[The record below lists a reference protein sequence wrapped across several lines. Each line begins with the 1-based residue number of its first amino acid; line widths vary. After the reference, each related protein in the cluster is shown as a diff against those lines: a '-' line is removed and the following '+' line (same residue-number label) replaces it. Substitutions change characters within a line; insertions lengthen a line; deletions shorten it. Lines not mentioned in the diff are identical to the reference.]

1 MKIPFDPR
9 RRRAVVN
16 PDGTMSIVEHLYEL
30 RTRLL
35 WSILAIVVTSVIGFW
50 WYSHGPFG
58 LPSTGHLLTG
68 PYCDLPATSRA
79 EITRDG
85 ECRLLATGVFD
96 QFNLRLKVAVAT
108 GVLLACPVWLYQI
121 WAFIV
126 PALHRSEK
134 RYTAAFVA
142 LGGTLFVSG
151 AVLGYLMITSAFSFF
166 LTVGNETQVTA
177 LQGRDYFSFV
187 LNVMAIFGIS
197 FELPL
202 FIIALNLVGVLK
214 YEKLRQWRRGLLL
227 SMFIFAAFL
236 TPTGDPFTMLALGAA
251 LAVLLEL
258 SIQFAR
264 WNDRRKA
271 RRAAVAD
278 AWEGDLDDEVASPA
292 PSAPQPVGA
301 SAGPSSTALAA
312 PAPLGEPEK
321 VTRASIPRS
330 GFDDVL

>member
-35 WSILAIVVTSVIGFW
+35 WSLLAIVLTSVVGFW

-79 EITRDG
+79 SITRDG

-126 PALHRSEK
+126 PALHRNEK

-142 LGGTLFVSG
+142 LGGSLFVSG
-151 AVLGYLMITSAFSFF
+151 AVLGYLMITSAFNFF
-166 LTVGNETQVTA
+166 LSVGNETQVTA
-177 LQGRDYFSFV
+177 LQGPDYFSFV

-214 YEKLRQWRRGLLL
+214 YTKLKQWRRGLLL
-227 SMFIFAAFL
+227 SMFVFAAFL
-236 TPTGDPFTMLALGAA
+236 TPTGDPFTMLTLGAA

-264 WNDRRKA
+264 WNDARKRRKNGD
-271 RRAAVAD
+271 D
-278 AWEGDLDDEVASPA
+278 AWEGDLDDETASPA
-292 PSAPQPVGA
+292 PSAPQPIGA
-301 SAGPSSTALAA
+301 STGPSGSALAA
-312 PAPLGEPEK
+312 PAPVGEPAK
-321 VTRASIPRS
+321 VTRTSIPRS

>member
-1 MKIPFDPR
+1 
-9 RRRAVVN
+9 
-16 PDGTMSIVEHLYEL
+16 MSIVEHLYEL

-35 WSILAIVVTSVIGFW
+35 WSLLAIVLTSIVGFW

-68 PYCDLPATSRA
+68 PYCDLPPTSRA
-79 EITRDG
+79 SITRDG

-126 PALHRSEK
+126 PALHRNEK

-151 AVLGYLMITSAFSFF
+151 AVLGYLMITSAFNFF
-166 LTVGNETQVTA
+166 LSVGNETQVTA
-177 LQGRDYFSFV
+177 LQGPDYFSFV

-214 YEKLRQWRRGLLL
+214 YAKLKQWRRGLLL
-227 SMFIFAAFL
+227 SMFVFAAFL
-236 TPTGDPFTMLALGAA
+236 TPTGDPFTMLTLGAA

-271 RRAAVAD
+271 KRSVGAD
-278 AWEGDLDDEVASPA
+278 AWTGELDDETASPA
-292 PSAPQPVGA
+292 PSSPQPIGA
-301 SAGPSSTALAA
+301 SAGPSGSTLAA
-312 PAPLGEPEK
+312 PAPLDEPEK
-321 VTRASIPRS
+321 ITRASIPRS

>member
-35 WSILAIVVTSVIGFW
+35 WSLLAIVLTSIVGFW

-68 PYCDLPATSRA
+68 PYCDLPPTSRA
-79 EITRDG
+79 SITRDG

-126 PALHRSEK
+126 PALHRNEK

-151 AVLGYLMITSAFSFF
+151 AVLGYLMITSAFNFF
-166 LTVGNETQVTA
+166 LSVGNETQVTA
-177 LQGRDYFSFV
+177 LQGPDYFSFV

-214 YEKLRQWRRGLLL
+214 YAKLKQWRRGLLL
-227 SMFIFAAFL
+227 SMFVFAAFL
-236 TPTGDPFTMLALGAA
+236 TPTGDPFTMLTLGAA

-271 RRAAVAD
+271 KRSVGAD
-278 AWEGDLDDEVASPA
+278 AWTGELDDETASPA
-292 PSAPQPVGA
+292 PSSPQPIGA
-301 SAGPSSTALAA
+301 SAGPSGSTLAA
-312 PAPLGEPEK
+312 PAPLDEPEK
-321 VTRASIPRS
+321 ITRASIPRS

>member
-35 WSILAIVVTSVIGFW
+35 WSLFAIVAAAFIGFY

-58 LPSTGHLLTG
+58 LPSTGTLLTG
-68 PYCDLPATSRA
+68 PYCELPDTSRA
-79 EITRDG
+79 AITRGD

-96 QFNLRLKVAVAT
+96 QFNLRVKVAFAT

-126 PALHRSEK
+126 PALHRNEK
-134 RYTAAFVA
+134 RYTASFVA
-142 LGGTLFVSG
+142 VGGVLFVSG
-151 AVLGYLMITSAFSFF
+151 AVLGYFMIASAFRFF

-177 LQGRDYFSFV
+177 LQGSEYFNFV
-187 LNVMAIFGIS
+187 ISVMAIFGVS

-202 FIIALNLVGVLK
+202 FIVALNLVGVLS
-214 YEKLRQWRRGLLL
+214 YQKLKKWRRGLLM
-227 SMFIFAAFL
+227 SMFIFSAVI
-236 TPTGDPFTMLALGAA
+236 TPSGDPLTMLALGMA
-251 LAVLLEL
+251 LAVLLEI

-264 WNDRRKA
+264 FHDRLKA
-271 RRAAVAD
+271 KRAVGSD
-278 AWEGDLDDEVASPA
+278 VFDGELDDETASPS
-292 PSAPQPVGA
+292 PSAPAPIGA
-301 SAGPSSTALAA
+301 SAGPSSGTVGNTT
-312 PAPLGEPEK
+312 PIGRPEK
-321 VTRASIPRS
+321 VTRTSIPRS

>member
-1 MKIPFDPR
+1 
-9 RRRAVVN
+9 
-16 PDGTMSIVEHLYEL
+16 MSIVEHLYEL

-35 WSILAIVVTSVIGFW
+35 WSLLAIVLTSVVGFW

-79 EITRDG
+79 SITRDG

-126 PALHRSEK
+126 PALHRNEK

-142 LGGTLFVSG
+142 LGGSLFVSG
-151 AVLGYLMITSAFSFF
+151 AVLGYLMITSAFNFF
-166 LTVGNETQVTA
+166 LSVGNETQVTA
-177 LQGRDYFSFV
+177 LQGPDYFSFV

-214 YEKLRQWRRGLLL
+214 YTKLKQWRRGLLL
-227 SMFIFAAFL
+227 SMFVFAAFL
-236 TPTGDPFTMLALGAA
+236 TPTGDPFTMLTLGAA

-264 WNDRRKA
+264 WNDARKRRKNGD
-271 RRAAVAD
+271 D
-278 AWEGDLDDEVASPA
+278 AWEGDLDDETASPA
-292 PSAPQPVGA
+292 PSAPQPIGA
-301 SAGPSSTALAA
+301 STGPSGSALAA
-312 PAPLGEPEK
+312 PAPVGEPAK
-321 VTRASIPRS
+321 VTRTSIPRS

>member
-1 MKIPFDPR
+1 
-9 RRRAVVN
+9 
-16 PDGTMSIVEHLYEL
+16 MSIVEHLYEL

-35 WSILAIVVTSVIGFW
+35 WSLLAIAVASVIGFW

-58 LPSTGHLLTG
+58 LPSTGHLLVG

-121 WAFIV
+121 WSFIV
-126 PALHRSEK
+126 PALHRNEK
-134 RYTAAFVA
+134 RYTAIFVA
-142 LGGTLFVSG
+142 MGGTLFVSG

-177 LQGRDYFSFV
+177 LQGPDYFSFV
-187 LNVMAIFGIS
+187 LNVMAIFGVS

-202 FIIALNLVGVLK
+202 FIIALNLAGVLT
-214 YEKLRQWRRGLLL
+214 YTKLKKWRRGLLL
-227 SMFIFAAFL
+227 SMFIVSAL
-236 TPTGDPFTMLALGAA
+236 MTPTGDPFTMLVLGGA
-251 LAVLLEL
+251 LAILLES

-264 WNDRRKA
+264 LNDRRKA
-271 RRAAVAD
+271 RRALGAD
-278 AWEGDLDDEVASPA
+278 AWEGELDDEAASPA
-292 PSAPQPVGA
+292 PSAPQPIGA
-301 SAGPSSTALAA
+301 SAGPSGSALAA
-312 PAPLGEPEK
+312 PQPVGQADKL
-321 VTRASIPRS
+321 TRTSIPRS

>member
-1 MKIPFDPR
+1 
-9 RRRAVVN
+9 
-16 PDGTMSIVEHLYEL
+16 MSIVEHLYEL

-35 WSILAIVVTSVIGFW
+35 WSLLAIVLTSIVGFW

-68 PYCDLPATSRA
+68 PYCDLPPTSRA
-79 EITRDG
+79 SITRDG

-126 PALHRSEK
+126 PALHRNEK

-151 AVLGYLMITSAFSFF
+151 AVLGYLMITSAFNFF
-166 LTVGNETQVTA
+166 LSVGNETQVTA
-177 LQGRDYFSFV
+177 LQGPDYFSFV

-214 YEKLRQWRRGLLL
+214 YAKLKQWRRGLLL
-227 SMFIFAAFL
+227 SMFVFAAFL
-236 TPTGDPFTMLALGAA
+236 TPTGDPFTMLTLGAA

-271 RRAAVAD
+271 KRSVGAD
-278 AWEGDLDDEVASPA
+278 AWTGELDDETASPA
-292 PSAPQPVGA
+292 PSSPEPIGA
-301 SAGPSSTALAA
+301 SAGPSGSALAA
-312 PAPLGEPEK
+312 PAPLDEPEK
-321 VTRASIPRS
+321 ITRASIPRS

>member
-1 MKIPFDPR
+1 
-9 RRRAVVN
+9 
-16 PDGTMSIVEHLYEL
+16 MSIVEHLYEL

-35 WSILAIVVTSVIGFW
+35 WSLFAIVLTSIVGFW

-79 EITRDG
+79 AITRDG

-108 GVLLACPVWLYQI
+108 GVLMACPVWLYQI

-126 PALHRSEK
+126 PALHRNEK
-134 RYTAAFVA
+134 RYTATFVA
-142 LGGTLFVSG
+142 LGGILFISG
-151 AVLGYLMITSAFSFF
+151 AVLGYLMITSAFNFF
-166 LTVGNETQVTA
+166 LSVGNETQVTA
-177 LQGRDYFSFV
+177 LQGPDYFSFV

-214 YEKLRQWRRGLLL
+214 YAKLKQWRRGLLL

-236 TPTGDPFTMLALGAA
+236 TPTGDPFTMLTLGAA

-264 WNDRRKA
+264 WNDNRRRRKNGD
-271 RRAAVAD
+271 D
-278 AWEGDLDDEVASPA
+278 AWEGELDDETASPA

-301 SAGPSSTALAA
+301 SASPGSGTVGPAT
-312 PAPLGEPEK
+312 PVGQPEK
-321 VTRASIPRS
+321 LMRTSIPRS

>member
-1 MKIPFDPR
+1 MKIPLDPR

-35 WSILAIVVTSVIGFW
+35 WSLAAIALTSIIGFW

-126 PALHRSEK
+126 PALRRQEK
-134 RYTAAFVA
+134 RYTAIFVT
-142 LGGTLFVSG
+142 LGGALFVSG
-151 AVLGYLMITSAFSFF
+151 AVLGYFMITSAFSFF

-177 LQGRDYFSFV
+177 LQGPEYFSFV
-187 LNVMAIFGIS
+187 LTVMAIFGVS

-202 FIIALNLVGVLK
+202 FIVALNLVGVLP
-214 YEKLRQWRRGLLL
+214 YTKLVKWRRGMLL
-227 SMFIFAAFL
+227 SMFIFSAVI
-236 TPTGDPFTMLALGAA
+236 TPSGDPFTMLALGAA

-264 WNDRRKA
+264 FHDRMKNKRGTG
-271 RRAAVAD
+271 D
-278 AWEGDLDDEVASPA
+278 AWEGELDDETASPA
-292 PSAPQPVGA
+292 PSAPAPIGA
-301 SAGPSSTALAA
+301 SAGPSGSALAA
-312 PAPLGEPEK
+312 PQPVGQAEK
-321 VTRASIPRS
+321 VTRTSIPRS

>member
-1 MKIPFDPR
+1 
-9 RRRAVVN
+9 
-16 PDGTMSIVEHLYEL
+16 MSIVEHLYEL

-35 WSILAIVVTSVIGFW
+35 WSLLAIVLTSIVGFW

-68 PYCDLPATSRA
+68 PYCDLPPTSRA
-79 EITRDG
+79 SITRDG

-126 PALHRSEK
+126 PALHRNEK

-151 AVLGYLMITSAFSFF
+151 AVLGYLMITSAFNFF
-166 LTVGNETQVTA
+166 LSVGNETQVTA
-177 LQGRDYFSFV
+177 LQGPDYFSFV

-214 YEKLRQWRRGLLL
+214 YAKLKQWRRGLLL
-227 SMFIFAAFL
+227 SMFVFAAFL
-236 TPTGDPFTMLALGAA
+236 TPTGDPFTMLTLGAA

-271 RRAAVAD
+271 KRSVGAD
-278 AWEGDLDDEVASPA
+278 AWTGELDDETASPA
-292 PSAPQPVGA
+292 PSSPEPIGA
-301 SAGPSSTALAA
+301 SAGPSGSTLAA

-321 VTRASIPRS
+321 ITRASIPRS

>member
-1 MKIPFDPR
+1 VKIPFDPR

-16 PDGTMSIVEHLYEL
+16 PDGTMSIVEHLFEL
-30 RTRLL
+30 RARLL
-35 WSILAIVVTSVIGFW
+35 WSLAAIVVTSIVGFY

-108 GVLLACPVWLYQI
+108 GIILACPMWLYQI
-121 WAFIV
+121 WSFIV
-126 PALHRSEK
+126 PALHRKEK
-134 RYTAAFVA
+134 RYTVSFVA
-142 LGGTLFVSG
+142 MGGTLFVSG

-177 LQGRDYFSFV
+177 LQGPDYFSFV
-187 LNVMAIFGIS
+187 LTVMAIFGVS

-202 FIIALNLVGVLK
+202 FIIALNLVGVLP
-214 YEKLRQWRRGLLL
+214 YDKLRKRRRGLLL
-227 SMFIFAAFL
+227 SMFIFSAVI
-236 TPTGDPFTMLALGAA
+236 TPSGDPFTMLALGAA

-264 WNDRRKA
+264 FHDRLKRK
-271 RRAAVAD
+271 RAVD
-278 AWEGDLDDEVASPA
+278 DGWDPDLDDESASPT
-292 PSAPQPVGA
+292 PSAPQPIGASSGPSAGTVAPAAPVGA
-301 SAGPSSTALAA
+301 
-312 PAPLGEPEK
+312 PAKLMNG
-321 VTRASIPRS
+321 TIPRS
-330 GFDDVL
+330 GLDDIL

>member
-35 WSILAIVVTSVIGFW
+35 WSLFAILLTSIVGFW

-58 LPSTGHLLTG
+58 LPSTGTLLTG

-96 QFNLRLKVAVAT
+96 QFNLRLKVAVAS

-126 PALHRSEK
+126 PALHRKEK
-134 RYTAAFVA
+134 RYTAIFVG

-151 AVLGYLMITSAFSFF
+151 AVLGYFMITSAFSFF

-177 LQGRDYFSFV
+177 LQGPEYFSFV
-187 LNVMAIFGIS
+187 LTVMAIFGVS

-202 FIIALNLVGVLK
+202 FVVALNLVGVLP
-214 YEKLRQWRRGLLL
+214 YTKLKKWRRGLLL
-227 SMFIFAAFL
+227 SMFIFSAVI
-236 TPTGDPFTMLALGAA
+236 TPSGDPFTMLALGGA
-251 LAVLLEL
+251 LAILLEV

-264 WNDRRKA
+264 MHDQLKA
-271 RRAAVAD
+271 RRVGASD
-278 AWEGDLDDEVASPA
+278 AWEGELDDEAASPA
-292 PSAPQPVGA
+292 PSAPAPVGA
-301 SAGPSSTALAA
+301 AAGATGGIAA
-312 PAPLGEPEK
+312 AADPVERPEPL
-321 VTRASIPRS
+321 VRTSIPRS
-330 GFDDVL
+330 GFDDIL

>member
-16 PDGTMSIVEHLYEL
+16 PDGTMSIVEHLFEL
-30 RTRLL
+30 RARLL
-35 WSILAIVVTSVIGFW
+35 WSLAAIVVTSIVGFY

-79 EITRDG
+79 EITRGG

-108 GVLLACPVWLYQI
+108 GIVLACPMWLYQI

-126 PALHRSEK
+126 PALHRKEK
-134 RYTAAFVA
+134 RYTVAFVG
-142 LGGTLFVSG
+142 LGGTLFISG

-177 LQGRDYFSFV
+177 LQGPQYFSFV
-187 LNVMAIFGIS
+187 LTVMAIFGVS

-202 FIIALNLVGVLK
+202 FIIALNLVGVLP
-214 YEKLRQWRRGLLL
+214 YTKLKKWRRGLLL
-227 SMFIFAAFL
+227 SMFIFSAVI
-236 TPTGDPFTMLALGAA
+236 TPSGDPFTMLALGAA

-264 WNDRRKA
+264 FHDRLKSKRNPT
-271 RRAAVAD
+271 D
-278 AWEGDLDDEVASPA
+278 GWEGDIDDETASPTPA
-292 PSAPQPVGA
+292 APQPIGA
-301 SAGPSSTALAA
+301 SAAPSGSDVGGASTIA
-312 PAPLGEPEK
+312 PPE
-321 VTRASIPRS
+321 TLMRNSIPRS
-330 GFDDVL
+330 GLDDVL